1 MPAFFILLYR
11 FIRSIWRGMQDK
23 DFRALFYWVLGIL
36 VLGTWF
42 YSKVEGWRVLDA
54 LYFTVITLTT
64 VGYGDFSPKT
74 DAGKIFTIFYIFV
87 GIGLLSG
94 FLILLAERTGFIKS
108 AAKQTEKGNDENKI
122 P

>member
-1 MPAFFILLYR
+1 MPAFFILFYR
-11 FIRSIWRGMQDK
+11 FLKSLWQGMQDK

-42 YSKVEGWRVLDA
+42 YSKVEGWRVLDS

-74 DAGKIFTIFYIFV
+74 DAGKIFTMIYIFL
-87 GIGLLSG
+87 GLGLLSG
-94 FLILLAERTGFIKS
+94 FIILLGERMGFIKPDS
-108 AAKQTEKGNDENKI
+108 KQREEEQGEEQK
-122 P
+122 